1 MSIKNIFNQQKLKN
15 IMEITMNTLKYYIAL
30 QTSNENNA
38 KKSNEIKKRRKNN
51 Q

>member
-1 MSIKNIFNQQKLKN
+1 MSIKDIFNQQKLKN

-30 QTSNENNA
+30 QTSNENS
-38 KKSNEIKKRRKNN
+38 KKSNEIYKKRKNN